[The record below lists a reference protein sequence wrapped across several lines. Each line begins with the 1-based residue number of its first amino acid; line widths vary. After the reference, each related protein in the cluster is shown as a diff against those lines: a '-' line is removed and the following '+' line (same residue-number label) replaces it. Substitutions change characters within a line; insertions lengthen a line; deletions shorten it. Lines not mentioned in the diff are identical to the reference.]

1 MREGQGEK
9 QTQSQA
15 GFESPGHFQGPANYW
30 KGLHDGLL
38 IPWRQLRLIRETDRI
53 IGVSTD
59 TTRMKLFERGGS
71 SSCAEEEGIS
81 GDPFIIEAS
90 RCLQI
95 VNTSTKKPIKRLRA
109 CAHAYIFT
117 NRLINLPTLV
127 YPILCPLQLTKS
139 EGQRSVQNWMD
150 E

>member
-9 QTQSQA
+9 QAQSQA

-38 IPWRQLRLIRETDRI
+38 LPWHQLRLIRETDRI
-53 IGVSTD
+53 NGHNQDEVF
-59 TTRMKLFERGGS
+59 RKGRQQLLRGGRRYLRRS
-71 SSCAEEEGIS
+71 FHNRGE
-81 GDPFIIEAS
+81 PFLA
-90 RCLQI
+90 I

-127 YPILCPLQLTKS
+127 YAILCPLQLTKS